1 MRILVTNDDGIHAKG
16 LGALV
21 RVAEQ
26 IGDEVWTVAPETDQS
41 GVAHSMSL
49 NDPLRLRQVGERAY
63 AVRGT
68 PTDCVLMAVRHIMP
82 EPPDLILSGFNKGQN
97 LAEDITYSG
106 TVAAAIEGTIL
117 GVRSIAL
124 SQAYSFAP
132 DTHPPYETGEALA
145 PEIVRK
151 LLDLDLPRET
161 LININFP
168 NRAPGAVEGVRV
180 TGQGRRNIDFLAI
193 DKRMDGRGNAYYW
206 LAYNGQ
212 NPKPDT
218 GTDLESVRA
227 GYVSVTPLSV
237 DMTDH
242 AARDAVAEA
251 LGVKTDGP
259 DGPGNR

>member
-1 MRILVTNDDGIHAKG
+1 MRVLVTNDDGIHAPG
-16 LGALV
+16 LACLEG
-21 RVAEQ
+21 VAAQ
-26 IGDEVWTVAPETDQS
+26 VGNDVWTVAPETDQS

-49 NDPLRLRQVGERAY
+49 NDPLRLREVGKQRF

-68 PTDCVLMAVRHIMP
+68 PTDCVLMAVRHVLP

-117 GVRSIAL
+117 GITSFAL

-132 DTHPPYETGEALA
+132 DVQPPYETAEALA
-145 PEIVRK
+145 PDLIRT
-151 LLDLDLPRET
+151 LADLDVPAET

-180 TGQGRRNIDFLAI
+180 TRQGRRNIDFLTI
-193 DKRMDGRGNAYYW
+193 DKRSDGRGNPYYW
-206 LAYNGQ
+206 LTYNGRPPQ
-212 NPKPDT
+212 PDV
-218 GTDLESVRA
+218 GTDLEAVRA
-227 GYVSVTPLSV
+227 GFVSVTPLSI

-242 AARDAVAEA
+242 ACKAKVSEA
-251 LGVKTDGP
+251 LGLDP
-259 DGPGNR
+259 DH

>member
-1 MRILVTNDDGIHAKG
+1 MRILVTNDDGVHAKG
-16 LGALV
+16 IANLC
-21 RVAEQ
+21 RVAEKV
-26 IGDEVWTVAPETDQS
+26 GDEVWMVAPETDQS

-49 NDPLRLRQVGERAY
+49 NDPLRLRKVGGQLGERAF

-68 PTDCVLMAVRHIMP
+68 PTDCVLMAVRHVMP

-117 GVRSIAL
+117 GIKSIAL

-132 DTHPPYETGEALA
+132 DTDPPYETGEALA
-145 PEIVRK
+145 PDIINR
-151 LLDLDLPRET
+151 LMTLDLPPTT
-161 LININFP
+161 LLNINFP

-180 TGQGRRNIDFLAI
+180 TGQGQRNIDFLAI

-218 GTDLESVRA
+218 GSDLESVRA
-227 GYVSVTPLSV
+227 GYVSVTPLSI

-242 AARDAVAEA
+242 ASKDAVAGA
-251 LGVKTDGP
+251 LGL
-259 DGPGNR
+259 

>member
-16 LGALV
+16 LGLWCALPNRLAMRSGPSRRRPIS
-21 RVAEQ
+21 RVSRIPCRSTIPCAC
-26 IGDEVWTVAPETDQS
+26 AKS
-41 GVAHSMSL
+41 AK
-49 NDPLRLRQVGERAY
+49 RAY

-242 AARDAVAEA
+242 ATRDAVAEA
-251 LGVKTDGP
+251 LGVKTDGS